1 MRQGR
6 FERSWQPDG
15 GDMYRLRWDGEKV
28 ELSPDEQRRLEFL
41 RYLLKIGRVSERPAD

>member
-15 GDMYRLRWDGEKV
+15 GDVWRLRWDDERV
-28 ELSPDEQRRLEFL
+28 ELSPEERRRLEFL
-41 RYLLKIGRVSERPAD
+41 RYLVKAGRVTEGPTE